1 VAHPQVAAFARL
13 ANGAQMPQRTVF
25 GQASKLSR
33 TMHDIRY
40 DEVHDEF
47 FVVNP
52 FAEAILVFRGGADGQ
67 QAPVRVIQGPNAQ
80 IGGSRL
86 DVDPIH
92 NEIFVP
98 DGNRIRV
105 YPREANG
112 DVAPIRIIEG
122 PDTRLR
128 NAQSLAVDP
137 INNILVV
144 GFNKNRENDPDG
156 SILIFNRT
164 DNGNVKPR
172 AVIHGPKSGII
183 RINQMAVYPP
193 KRLIVAAMPGDH
205 DAMEPP
211 DAFLGIWTY
220 DDNGDIPPKWKIP
233 IGPRTTLKK
242 PFGVTLNPKNKEVI
256 VSDMRLNGVLTFSVP
271 EIF

>member
-1 VAHPQVAAFARL
+1 MFARL
-13 ANGAQMPQRTVF
+13 ANGGQAPVRSIF

-40 DEVHDEF
+40 DELHDEF
-47 FVVNP
+47 VVP
-52 FAEAILVFRGGADGQ
+52 VPYADAILTFRGGADGQ
-67 QAPVRVIQGPNAQ
+67 EGPIRIIQGPNTGVGA
-80 IGGSRL
+80 SRL

-98 DGNRIRV
+98 SDNKVRV
-105 YPREANG
+105 YPRDGNG
-112 DVAPIRIIEG
+112 DVAPIRVLQG
-122 PDTRLR
+122 PETRLWK
-128 NAQSLAVDP
+128 AESIAVDP

-144 GFNKNRENDPDG
+144 STPHSSYSPDHAE
-156 SILIFNRT
+156 ILVFNRT

-183 RINQMAVYPP
+183 RINQMAVYPA
-193 KRLIVAAMPGDH
+193 KKLIVATMPGLEDL
-205 DAMEPP
+205 MEPP
-211 DAFLGIWTY
+211 GAFLGFWTY
-220 DDNGDIPPKWKIP
+220 DDNGDVPPKWKIP

-242 PFGVTLNPKNKEVI
+242 PFGVVLDPKHKEVI
-256 VSDMRLNGVLTFSVP
+256 ISDMRQNGILTFAVP

>member
-1 VAHPQVAAFARL
+1 
-13 ANGAQMPQRTVF
+13 
-25 GQASKLSR
+25 
-33 TMHDIRY
+33 MHDIRY

-52 FAEAILVFRGGADGQ
+52 FADAILAFRAETSGQ
-67 QAPVRVIQGPNAQ
+67 ESPIRIIQGPNAK

-98 DGNRIRV
+98 DGTRIRV

-112 DVAPIRIIEG
+112 NVAPIRVIEG
-122 PDTRLR
+122 PDTQLAR
-128 NAQSLAVDP
+128 AESLSVDP

-144 GFNKNRENDPDG
+144 GFNKSERDPNG
-156 SILIFNRT
+156 AILIFNRT

-172 AVIHGPKSGII
+172 GVIRGPKSGII
-183 RINQMAVYPP
+183 RINQMDILPE
-193 KRLIVAAMPGDH
+193 KKLIVATMPGLVDL
-205 DAMEPP
+205 MEPP
-211 DAFLGIWTY
+211 NAFLGVWTY

-233 IGPRTTLKK
+233 IGPKTTLKK
-242 PFGVTLNPKNKEVI
+242 PFGVVLNPKNKEVI
-256 VSDMRLNGVLTFSVP
+256 ISDMRLNSVLTFSVP